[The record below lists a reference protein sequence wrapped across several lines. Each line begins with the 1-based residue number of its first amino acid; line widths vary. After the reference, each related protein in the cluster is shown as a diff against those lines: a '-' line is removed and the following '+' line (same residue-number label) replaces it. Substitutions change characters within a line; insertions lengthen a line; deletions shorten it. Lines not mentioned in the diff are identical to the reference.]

1 MSGMAIG
8 GGAVAES
15 EKSKKRAKKLHITR
29 LQKESSSGAPP
40 ADADC
45 YTCRRRRVRC
55 DRTLPTCRKC
65 ARAEYECAGYT
76 KGFRWVGGIASR
88 GRMMGRSTYDEEGG
102 GDDGLGGRVVREIPS
117 LNPETAVA
125 RCASIPTAMPGPVM
139 YPSDPAENGSEPL
152 LDTDLEAL
160 TEGEALAAAHETDG
174 LETIYSTDATA
185 TQWSYY
191 FATSPNYGCIRAKS
205 GLYYHIV
212 PTGKQYTLSLS
223 AETSDSSAPI
233 SQTSIAS
240 LIDFYVSTPAA
251 APSMIGSLDATARY
265 YLSFCTSL
273 PSLPVPIPP

>member
-8 GGAVAES
+8 GAAVAES

-29 LQKESSSGAPP
+29 LQKESSSSGAPP

-55 DRTLPTCRKC
+55 DRSLPTCRKC

-102 GDDGLGGRVVREIPS
+102 GDDGLGGGNVREISS
-117 LNPETAVA
+117 LKTAVA
-125 RCASIPTAMPGPVM
+125 RCASIPTALPGPVV
-139 YPSDPAENGSEPL
+139 YPLDLAENGPEPA
-152 LDTDLEAL
+152 LDADLAAL
-160 TEGEALAAAHETDG
+160 NEGEALAAAHETDG

-205 GLYYHIV
+205 GLYCHIV

-223 AETSDSSAPI
+223 AETLDSSAPI

-265 YLSFCTSL
+265 YLSFCTS
-273 PSLPVPIPP
+273 PVRIPMPMP